1 MRISASLMNIITM
14 EKFENRLIQIVWC
27 LCAIM
32 IGLGIISYIEK
43 REKIREIKRNAIII
57 NVKVSTVIARA
68 TLSKN
73 NVDNKPKVDI
83 KCPKSLYKHYL
94 PLINAIVHVE
104 SRGDA
109 TLVGKDGDVGMMQ
122 QLEISVKEANRLN
135 KFNDKNYTLKDR
147 FDPKSQIEMF
157 LIIQDYYNKSGDYEI
172 AARLWNGHDLKK
184 QKPTTLAYWK
194 RVQSAMIKG
203 YNYEH
208 LWN

>member
-1 MRISASLMNIITM
+1 M
-14 EKFENRLIQIVWC
+14 EKFENRLIQVVWC

-43 REKIREIKRNAIII
+43 REKAKEIKAIII
-57 NVKVSTVIARA
+57 NVKVSTIITKA
-68 TLSKN
+68 TLEDSIN
-73 NVDNKPKVDI
+73 GEPKVSI
-83 KCPKSLYKHYL
+83 KCPRSLYKHYL

-104 SRGDA
+104 SWGDT
-109 TLVGKDGDVGMMQ
+109 TLVGKNGDVGMMQ

-147 FDPKSQIEMF
+147 RNPKSQIEMF
-157 LIIQDYYNKSGDYEI
+157 LIIQDYYNKSGDFET
-172 AARLWNGHDLKK
+172 AARLWNGYDLKK

>member
-1 MRISASLMNIITM
+1 MRISASLKNIITM
-14 EKFENRLIQIVWC
+14 EKFENRLIQAVWC

-43 REKIREIKRNAIII
+43 REKAKEIKAIII
-57 NVKVSTVIARA
+57 NVKVSTIITRA
-68 TLSKN
+68 TLESSIK
-73 NVDNKPKVDI
+73 NKPKVSI
-83 KCPKSLYKHYL
+83 KCPHSLYKHYL

-104 SRGDA
+104 SRGD
-109 TLVGKDGDVGMMQ
+109 TILVGNNGDVGMMQ

-147 FDPKSQIEMF
+147 RNPKSQIEMF
-157 LIIQDYYNKSGDYEI
+157 LIIQDYYNKSGDFET
-172 AARLWNGHDLKK
+172 AARLWNGCDLKK
-184 QKPTTLAYWK
+184 QKASTLAYWK
-194 RVQSAMIKG
+194 KVQSAMIKG

>member
-1 MRISASLMNIITM
+1 M
-14 EKFENRLIQIVWC
+14 EKFENRLIQIVWY
-27 LCAIM
+27 LFIIL

-43 REKIREIKRNAIII
+43 LKEAKEVKQHAIII
-57 NVKVSTVIARA
+57 NVKISTVMAR
-68 TLSKN
+68 TTSTDSI
-73 NVDNKPKVDI
+73 NVKPKVDI

-104 SRGDA
+104 SRGD
-109 TLVGKDGDVGMMQ
+109 TKLIGKDGDVGMMQ
-122 QLEISVKEANRLN
+122 QLEISVEEANRLN

-157 LIIQDYYNKSGDYEI
+157 LIIQDYYNKSGDYET
-172 AARLWNGHDLKK
+172 AARLWNGHDFKK
-184 QKPTTLAYWK
+184 QKPATLAYWK
-194 RVQSAMIKG
+194 KVQSAMIKG

>member
-1 MRISASLMNIITM
+1 MRISASLKNIITM
-14 EKFENRLIQIVWC
+14 EKFENRLIQVVWC
-27 LCAIM
+27 LCVIM

-43 REKIREIKRNAIII
+43 RGKAKEIEPNAIII
-57 NVKVSTVIARA
+57 TVNVSTIIAKETVNDSINA
-68 TLSKN
+68 KSKIS
-73 NVDNKPKVDI
+73 I

-104 SRGDA
+104 SRGNT
-109 TLVGKDGDVGMMQ
+109 TLVGKNGDVGIMQ

-147 FDPKSQIEMF
+147 LDPKSQIEMF
-157 LIIQDYYNKSGDYEI
+157 LIIQDYYNKSGDFET
-172 AARLWNGHDLKK
+172 AARLWNGYDLKK
-184 QKPTTLAYWK
+184 QKASTLAYWK

>member
-1 MRISASLMNIITM
+1 M
-14 EKFENRLIQIVWC
+14 EKFENRLIQIVWY
-27 LCAIM
+27 LFIIL

-43 REKIREIKRNAIII
+43 LKEVKEIKQHAIII
-57 NVKVSTVIARA
+57 NVKVPTVITKA
-68 TLSKN
+68 TSTDSID
-73 NVDNKPKVDI
+73 VKPKVNI

-104 SRGDA
+104 SRGD
-109 TLVGKDGDVGMMQ
+109 TKLIGKDGDVGMMQ

-135 KFNDKNYTLKDR
+135 KFNNKNYTLKDR

-157 LIIQDYYNKSGDYEI
+157 LIIQDHYNKSGDYET
-172 AARLWNGHDLKK
+172 AARLWNGHDFRK
-184 QKPTTLAYWK
+184 QKPATLAYWK
-194 RVQSAMIKG
+194 KVQSAMIKG

>member
-14 EKFENRLIQIVWC
+14 EKFENRLIQIVWY

-43 REKIREIKRNAIII
+43 RKKAKEIEPNTIII
-57 NVKVSTVIARA
+57 AVKVSTIITRT
-68 TLSKN
+68 TLEDSIN
-73 NVDNKPKVDI
+73 SKPKVNI
-83 KCPKSLYKHYL
+83 KCPRSLYKHYL

-104 SRGDA
+104 SQGDT

-122 QLEISVKEANRLN
+122 QLEISVEEANRLN

-147 FDPKSQIEMF
+147 LNPKSQIEMF
-157 LIIQDYYNKSGDYEI
+157 LIIQDYYNKSGDFET
-172 AARLWNGHDLKK
+172 AARLWNGYDLKK
-184 QKPTTLAYWK
+184 QKPATLAYWK
-194 RVQSAMIKG
+194 KVQSAMIKG